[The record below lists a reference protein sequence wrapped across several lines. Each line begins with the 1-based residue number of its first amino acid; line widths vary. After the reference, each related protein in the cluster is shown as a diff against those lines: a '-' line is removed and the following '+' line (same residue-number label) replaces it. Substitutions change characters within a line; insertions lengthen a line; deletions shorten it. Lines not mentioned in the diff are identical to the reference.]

1 MAHGFQYTHI
11 DRQEINTDVNM
22 GLCTE
27 YLSISMY
34 LYLYQIPIYVYTCIS
49 GSV

>member
-1 MAHGFQYTHI
+1 MAHGFQYTN
-11 DRQEINTDVNM
+11 RQEINTDVNV